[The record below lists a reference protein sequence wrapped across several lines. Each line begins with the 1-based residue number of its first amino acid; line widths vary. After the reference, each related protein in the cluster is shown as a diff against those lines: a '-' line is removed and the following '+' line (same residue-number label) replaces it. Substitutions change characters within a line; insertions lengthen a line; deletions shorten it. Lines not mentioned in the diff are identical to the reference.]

1 MMCASATI
9 QNKSAGGA
17 VMRAGRHYWAA
28 ESIRVGTNWRGL
40 IGLHFDISNRLQA
53 GSVSS

>member
-9 QNKSAGGA
+9 QKKSPGGA

-28 ESIRVGTNWRGL
+28 ESIRVGTN
-40 IGLHFDISNRLQA
+40 DISNRLQA